1 MTFWDFCS
9 PIYDFTQKFNG
20 RTYAKVLKIA
30 RNYVP
35 QNATVLD
42 VAAGTGVFSLAVADK
57 AKSVLCTD
65 LSEQMLRIA
74 RKKAKKR
81 RIINVRFSKLN
92 IFDIRKPDNTFDVV
106 IAGQVL
112 HLLDEPQKAAAELRR
127 VAKNTVILPISF
139 TKNLRGR
146 AKLKFDLYRL
156 FGFAP
161 KVEFDL
167 DGYAEFLPKIGF
179 ENCEIISVAGKIP
192 MAVAIWRK
200 GGETNEN

>member
-20 RTYAKVLKIA
+20 RAYTKVLKIA
-30 RNYVP
+30 RNHVP

-42 VAAGTGVFSLAVADK
+42 VAAGTGEFSLAVADK

-65 LSEQMLRIA
+65 ISERMLRIA
-74 RKKAKKR
+74 CKKAKKR
-81 RIINVRFSKLN
+81 RVTNIRFGKLN

-127 VAKNTVILPISF
+127 VAKNTVILPISL

-179 ENCEIISVAGKIP
+179 ENCEITSVAGKIP

-200 GGETNEN
+200 GGESDET